1 MSLHT
6 IVPNKLPPNVGRVT
20 SNNDSPFSLAYSKS
34 TSILVASAVRPTFK
48 RAATRGANHI
58 LMEWHQ
64 LTLNLVCELKQLV
77 LKHLHRI
84 ELNSLLIKHHQRLLC
99 QLHD

>member
-48 RAATRGANHI
+48 RAATRGAKSRPNGVAPV
-58 LMEWHQ
+58 
-64 LTLNLVCELKQLV
+64 N
-77 LKHLHRI
+77 I
-84 ELNSLLIKHHQRLLC
+84 ESGL
-99 QLHD
+99 